1 MVLNYC
7 NISKRFDIDCFWSSV
22 NFWSADPGQY
32 MCRIPTDMEIWEMFH
47 KLINKVLY
55 FSAYFGPASVP
66 VTIPSS
72 GVQRNSIS
80 SLSQSPS
87 SPLGSL
93 PHSTFTPHLHQNK
106 QDQQIEQVRNVSC
119 NVYVVSRYYVGYK
132 LWTIIV
138 YRIIVLQM
146 IIILVYCWL
155 I

>member
-1 MVLNYC
+1 
-7 NISKRFDIDCFWSSV
+7 
-22 NFWSADPGQY
+22 
-32 MCRIPTDMEIWEMFH
+32 MFQ
-47 KLINKVLY
+47 KVIKVLY

-119 NVYVVSRYYVGYK
+119 NSLSFVETMKCVFYFQ
-132 LWTIIV
+132 
-138 YRIIVLQM
+138 LQQK
-146 IIILVYCWL
+146 INT
-155 I
+155 